1 MEQKEFISKMNWED
15 LNSLLQNE
23 PLQSETLT
31 KLKSIN
37 TTGYDL
43 CIEPK
48 SFLSEIGI
56 KSTHEQ
62 NIILR
67 KISPYINDQLNITFN
82 YNNKDYSL
90 QLENDINYTIDNL
103 VSSIKLIF
111 NIKEE
116 LFLCPF
122 NNNDQLSSIL
132 LPNFKIVEKIFM
144 EPDKYTSLK
153 KFDYKDNFYNPIK
166 KVILED
172 NIYINMKKENKSE
185 EKKIIPINKDLK
197 NESKIKN
204 KEMMSPIKNDIKY
217 EDDKKSL
224 IKRKY
229 SNKVNEEIKKPY
241 NNILDDYY
249 PSQKT
254 IKLKNDSFSNIMRNT
269 KKKDD
274 FREFTNYNYDDTLD
288 KTEKIFNK
296 FNNEN
301 INNISQNNIS
311 HNNINQNN
319 IEQNKIIQNNI
330 NQNNLNQNN
339 ISPNHLNQN
348 NISPNDKN
356 QNNINQNNI
365 LDPTKKFNIDD
376 ENYNKLGISI
386 FENDKSIDISNLTI
400 SNNPILNKDKNILI
414 NSKSV
419 SNYQN
424 LFSKSNLNE
433 PYKYS
438 KKSTQQNSLNSSNII
453 KDIEVQREKDREELN
468 TYIKKGYGIYPLE
481 GTKLFSI
488 STDRRNYRTTKTP
501 DNKIEKSKANT
512 KRESNEK
519 DDLNNKVSSITIK
532 LNHTPERKNKEKNE
546 TISTTELNDNH
557 TYVYKSKYL
566 NEIMIKHSEKEN
578 KDE

>member
-48 SFLSEIGI
+48 NFLSEIGI

-90 QLENDINYTIDNL
+90 QLENDINYTIDKL
-103 VSSIKLIF
+103 VSSIKLFF

-122 NNNDQLSSIL
+122 NNNEQLSSIL

-144 EPDKYTSLK
+144 EPEKYTSLK

-185 EKKIIPINKDLK
+185 EKKIININKDLK
-197 NESKIKN
+197 NESKIKE
-204 KEMMSPIKNDIKY
+204 KEMISLIKNDIKD

-224 IKRKY
+224 IKRKN
-229 SNKVNEEIKKPY
+229 SNKVNEEIKKSY
-241 NNILDDYY
+241 NNIIDDYY
-249 PSQKT
+249 HSQKT

-274 FREFTNYNYDDTLD
+274 FREFSNYNYDDTLD

-301 INNISQNNIS
+301 INNINQ
-311 HNNINQNN
+311 NNINQNN
-319 IEQNKIIQNNI
+319 ISQNNI
-330 NQNNLNQNN
+330 NQNNINQNN
-339 ISPNHLNQN
+339 INQN
-348 NISPNDKN
+348 IISPNDIEH
-356 QNNINQNNI
+356 NNIIPNNKNQNNI

-376 ENYNKLGISI
+376 ENYNKLGVSI
-386 FENDKSIDISNLTI
+386 FENDKSIDISNLNI
-400 SNNPILNKDKNILI
+400 SNNQILNKDKNILI

-424 LFSKSNLNE
+424 LFSKTNLNE

-488 STDRRNYRTTKTP
+488 STDRRNYRTNKTP

-512 KRESNEK
+512 KRELNEK
-519 DDLNNKVSSITIK
+519 DNLNNKVSSITIK

-578 KDE
+578 KNE

>member
-48 SFLSEIGI
+48 NFLSEIGI

-90 QLENDINYTIDNL
+90 QLENDINYTIDKL

-122 NNNDQLSSIL
+122 NNNEQLSSIL

-144 EPDKYTSLK
+144 EPEKYTSLK

-197 NESKIKN
+197 NESKIKE
-204 KEMMSPIKNDIKY
+204 KEMISLIKNDIKD

-224 IKRKY
+224 IKRKN

-241 NNILDDYY
+241 NNIIDDYY
-249 PSQKT
+249 HSQKT

-274 FREFTNYNYDDTLD
+274 FREFSNYNYDDTLD

-301 INNISQNNIS
+301 INNINQ
-311 HNNINQNN
+311 NNINQNN
-319 IEQNKIIQNNI
+319 ISQNNQNNI
-330 NQNNLNQNN
+330 NQNDINQN
-339 ISPNHLNQN
+339 I
-348 NISPNDKN
+348 ISPNDIEH
-356 QNNINQNNI
+356 NNIIPNNKIQNNI

-376 ENYNKLGISI
+376 ENYNKLGVSI
-386 FENDKSIDISNLTI
+386 FENDKSIDISNLNI
-400 SNNPILNKDKNILI
+400 SNNQILNKDKNILI

-424 LFSKSNLNE
+424 LFSKTNLNE

-488 STDRRNYRTTKTP
+488 STDRRNYRTNKTP

-578 KDE
+578 KNE